1 MENDKLLVL
10 LAVWVF
16 PPKFSGMLELHE
28 ILRVPHVVSFPIVFN
43 LFYEATW
50 QGWQGEVFQSMIN
63 GHFSVFLAVWVL
75 LPKFLSR
82 LSDDLH

>member
-50 QGWQGEVFQSMIN
+50 QEEVFQSMKN
-63 GHFSVFLAVWVL
+63 GHFLVFLAVWVL
-75 LPKFLSR
+75 LPKFSSR

>member
-50 QGWQGEVFQSMIN
+50 QG
-63 GHFSVFLAVWVL
+63 
-75 LPKFLSR
+75 
-82 LSDDLH
+82 